1 MFIVNLAGHLGKDP
15 ETRFTPSGQKVTS
28 FTIATNHRK
37 GKEDVTIWVRV
48 TIWGDRFDK
57 MISYLKKGSA
67 VIVTGRMNP
76 PSSYTDKE
84 GRTQISLDVTAEMI
98 EFSPFG
104 RSDRPGEGQMQ
115 QGATGQSQG
124 VNASHGG
131 SAYESSQ
138 ASSYDEGQFQMNHAP
153 QYGKSHSSYGSQA
166 AGQGTHQSHAID
178 EDTLPF

>member
-48 TIWGDRFDK
+48 TVWGDRFDK
-57 MISYLKKGSA
+57 LISYLKKGSG
-67 VIVTGRMNP
+67 VVVTGRMNP

-84 GRTQISLDVTAEMI
+84 GRTQISLEVTAEMI

-104 RSDRPGEGQMQ
+104 RTDRMGEGQTQ
-115 QGATGQSQG
+115 
-124 VNASHGG
+124 NASG
-131 SAYESSQ
+131 SSHVGSSHDASQ
-138 ASSYDEGQFQMNHAP
+138 AAPQYDETQFQMNHAP
-153 QYGKSHSSYGSQA
+153 QYGKSHSSYGSHT
-166 AGQGTHQSHAID
+166 AGQGHHQSQSVD
-178 EDTLPF
+178 EDNLPF

>member
-1 MFIVNLAGHLGKDP
+1 MFIVHLAGHLGKDP
-15 ETRFTPSGQKVTS
+15 ETRFTPNGQKVTS

-57 MISYLKKGSA
+57 LLSYLKKGSGI
-67 VIVTGRMNP
+67 IVTGRMNP

-84 GRTQISLDVTAEMI
+84 GRTQVNLEVTAEMI

-104 RSDRPGEGQMQ
+104 RMDRQGEGTQ
-115 QGATGQSQG
+115 
-124 VNASHGG
+124 
-131 SAYESSQ
+131 SSQ
-138 ASSYDEGQFQMNHAP
+138 TTNQYDEGQFQMSHAA
-153 QYGKSHSSYGSQA
+153 QYNKNYTSPASGQANNYSHS
-166 AGQGTHQSHAID
+166 ID